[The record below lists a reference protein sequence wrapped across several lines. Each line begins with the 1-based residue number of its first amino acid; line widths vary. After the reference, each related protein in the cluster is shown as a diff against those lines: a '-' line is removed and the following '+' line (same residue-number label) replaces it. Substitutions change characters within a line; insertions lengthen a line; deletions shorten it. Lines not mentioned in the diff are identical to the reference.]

1 LAIDETRIVSDETI
15 VSDDALSSDDAVTVV
30 ATDDDDAVTVV
41 ATGGA
46 TSAAVDDSAGDRG
59 AGDATDDAPGVDGGA
74 GDAADGAGAGA
85 DGVVVGDDAAGREVA
100 EAEVEDLFGEDE
112 ADEAPAERPPSPY
125 DRPGRWYVVH
135 TYASYENKVKSNLES
150 RISSMNM
157 EDRIYEVVI
166 PMEEVIE
173 VKNGKRVPVQ
183 RKVFPGY
190 LLCRCELDDDSWA
203 VIRQTPGVTSFVG
216 PGTKPT
222 PLPRSEIEAIL
233 QVRPDGVEG
242 QKRQKPRLE
251 HEVGETVRVK
261 EGPFADF
268 SGQIAE
274 INEDQLKL
282 KVLVNIFGRETP
294 VELEFSQVAK
304 L

>member
-1 LAIDETRIVSDETI
+1 MDEPES
-15 VSDDALSSDDAVTVV
+15 SSDGET
-30 ATDDDDAVTVV
+30 TDPDDL
-41 ATGGA
+41 TG
-46 TSAAVDDSAGDRG
+46 V
-59 AGDATDDAPGVDGGA
+59 GVGS
-74 GDAADGAGAGA
+74 GA
-85 DGVVVGDDAAGREVA
+85 DTEAGELFEDEEGDE
-100 EAEVEDLFGEDE
+100 EAEH
-112 ADEAPAERPPSPY
+112 ERPPSPY

-135 TYASYENKVKSNLES
+135 TYAGYENKVKSNLES

-190 LLCRCELDDDSWA
+190 LLTRAELDDDSWS

-222 PLPRSEIEAIL
+222 PLPRSEVEAIL
-233 QVRPDGVEG
+233 QVHPEGHEGTKPRP
-242 QKRQKPRLE
+242 RPRLE
-251 HEVGETVRVK
+251 YELGETVRVK